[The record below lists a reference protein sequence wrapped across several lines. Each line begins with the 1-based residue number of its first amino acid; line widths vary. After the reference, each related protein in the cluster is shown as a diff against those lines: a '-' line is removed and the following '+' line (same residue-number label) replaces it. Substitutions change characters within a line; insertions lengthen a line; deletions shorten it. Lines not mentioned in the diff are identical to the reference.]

1 MVQWTTQAIRLL
13 LVGERENLCASNVPK
28 NPSEKTKYKT
38 STAEIY
44 FLNLEI
50 FKIITFQLEGT
61 ERRYEGTKVR
71 RYEGNIIVEMLSV

>member
-1 MVQWTTQAIRLL
+1 MDYSSDSSVVSRREGK
-13 LVGERENLCASNVPK
+13 LVCKQRPQEPGEDKV
-28 NPSEKTKYKT
+28 KT